1 LVFGSEFN
9 SRRLHH
15 NKNAGALT
23 PGKTQRHVM
32 STTTHLMTAEELIRL
47 DDDSHCHELIK
58 GELLTMSPPGDVHG
72 AVSMNLS
79 ILLALHIKAN
89 NLGVLVP
96 EIGFKLE
103 VNPDTVLAP
112 DVAFI
117 ASDRVGARVLGYRLG
132 PPDLAVEVMSQ
143 WDTKPKVD
151 RKTALWLELGAKSVW
166 NVNPKKRTVE
176 VNLANGEKRLFHETD
191 ELVDD
196 TVPGF
201 RVKVS
206 EIFA

>member
-1 LVFGSEFN
+1 
-9 SRRLHH
+9 
-15 NKNAGALT
+15 
-23 PGKTQRHVM
+23 
-32 STTTHLMTAEELIRL
+32 
-47 DDDSHCHELIK
+47 
-58 GELLTMSPPGDVHG
+58 MSPPGDVHG
-72 AVSMNLS
+72 AATMNLT
-79 ILLALHIKAN
+79 LLLGIYIRAN
-89 NLGVLVP
+89 DLGVIVP

-103 VNPDTVLAP
+103 TNPDTVLAP
-112 DVAFI
+112 DIGFI
-117 ASDRVGARVLGYRLG
+117 ANDRVGSRVPGYRLS
-132 PPDLAVEVMSQ
+132 PPDLAVEVTSPS
-143 WDTKPKVD
+143 DTKPEVD

-176 VNLANGEKRLFHETD
+176 VSRADGHKQLFHETD

>member
-1 LVFGSEFN
+1 
-9 SRRLHH
+9 
-15 NKNAGALT
+15 
-23 PGKTQRHVM
+23 M

-58 GELLTMSPPGDVHG
+58 GELLTMSPPGDLHG
-72 AVSMNLS
+72 AVSMNLT

-117 ASDRVGARVLGYRLG
+117 ASDRVGARTLGYRWG

-176 VNLANGEKRLFHETD
+176 LNLANGEKRLFHETD
-191 ELVDD
+191 ELVDE

>member
-1 LVFGSEFN
+1 
-9 SRRLHH
+9 
-15 NKNAGALT
+15 
-23 PGKTQRHVM
+23 
-32 STTTHLMTAEELIRL
+32 MTAEELINL
-47 DDDSHCHELIK
+47 QDDSHRHELIK

-72 AVSMNLS
+72 AVTMNLT
-79 ILLALHIKAN
+79 ILLALHVKAN
-89 NLGVLVP
+89 SLGVLVP

-103 VNPDTVLAP
+103 TNPDTVLAP
-112 DVAFI
+112 DIAFI
-117 ASDRVGARVLGYRLG
+117 ASDRVGARTPGYRLG
-132 PPDLAVEVMSQ
+132 APDLAVEVMSQ
-143 WDTKPKVD
+143 WDSIPKVD
-151 RKTALWLELGAKSVW
+151 RKTTLWLELGAKSVW

-176 VNLANGEKRLFHETD
+176 VNRAGGEKRLFHDTD

>member
-1 LVFGSEFN
+1 
-9 SRRLHH
+9 
-15 NKNAGALT
+15 
-23 PGKTQRHVM
+23 
-32 STTTHLMTAEELIRL
+32 MTAEELMNI
-47 DDDSHCHELIK
+47 DDDSHRHELIK

-72 AVSMNLS
+72 RATMNL
-79 ILLALHIKAN
+79 LLLLGNYIKAN
-89 NLGVLVP
+89 HLGIVFP

-103 VNPDTVLAP
+103 TNPDTVLAP

-117 ASDRVGARVLGYRLG
+117 ASDRVEDAVPGYYLG

-176 VNLANGEKRLFHETD
+176 VSRSNGEKWLLNETD

-196 TVPGF
+196 IVPGF

-206 EIFA
+206 EIFE

>member
-1 LVFGSEFN
+1 
-9 SRRLHH
+9 
-15 NKNAGALT
+15 
-23 PGKTQRHVM
+23 
-32 STTTHLMTAEELIRL
+32 MTAEELIRL

-58 GELLTMSPPGDVHG
+58 GELLTMSPPGDLHG
-72 AVSMNLS
+72 AATMNLM
-79 ILLALHIKAN
+79 LLLGNYIKEYD
-89 NLGVLVP
+89 LGVLVP

-103 VNPDTVLAP
+103 TDPDTVLAP
-112 DVAFI
+112 DTAFI
-117 ASDRVGARVLGYRLG
+117 ARDRVGTRVPGYRLG

-143 WDTKPKVD
+143 WDTMPRVA

-176 VNLANGEKRLFHETD
+176 VNRADGSKKLFYETD

-206 EIFA
+206 EIFE